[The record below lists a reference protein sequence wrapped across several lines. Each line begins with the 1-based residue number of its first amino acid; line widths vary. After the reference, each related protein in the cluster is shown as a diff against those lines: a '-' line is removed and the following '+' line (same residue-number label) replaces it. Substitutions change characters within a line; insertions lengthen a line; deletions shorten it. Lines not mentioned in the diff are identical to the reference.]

1 MPEKH
6 SRIVGGSTAK
16 QVMHCPGSVK
26 LCQQM
31 PIDTVSTPFAD
42 RGTLL
47 HTAVADVLENG
58 TEPAKLIGVKYKDEE
73 LTRELHDDKLVTA
86 LELFDAYM
94 DEVDPAG
101 MAEYMIESEVGFGK
115 FIPGVFGSCDVL
127 SKAGSRAVVLDWKFG
142 DGVPVEADDNYQLL
156 FYAAAARRTERTK
169 WVFEDV
175 TEVELVIIQPP
186 AIKRWVTTIGRLD
199 SFEQEL
205 KAAVKLAAKAD
216 APLQQGEHCRWCKGK
231 PICPKMTGAVDRALQ
246 LQLKEVD
253 VTKLGKVLH
262 QAVLL
267 EQWLDDLRRL
277 SHLAMENGVEIPGWK
292 LVNKRGTRQWVEPDA
307 VVAQILAQYPEV
319 CITET
324 QKTEVLSPAQ
334 MEKMLKKKKLS
345 LPEKMVTVVSSG
357 TTIAPVEDPR
367 PAAVMIGDQLAKAL
381 NNLK

>member
-31 PIDTVSTPFAD
+31 PIGTVSTPFAD

-357 TTIAPVEDPR
+357 TTIAPIEDPR